1 MRYLLIF
8 NDTGIH
14 IAYFQLFLIGHFD
27 FNRFYKSTYILVFLG
42 GICQVK
48 ACRFS
53 ESSEINGSIGNA
65 SDCPFR
71 ISGNKETELSR
82 NCRKI
87 RDLKL
92 KITIYLKKKIF
103 RFN

>member
-42 GICQVK
+42 GTCQVK

-82 NCRKI
+82 NLRI
-87 RDLKL
+87 LNEIAGKL
-92 KITIYLKKKIF
+92 VTS
-103 RFN
+103 N